1 LTPKSPIELKK
12 EESADRKE
20 REGPQMWRALC
31 AVAALAVARAEVYDE
46 DDAAA
51 APVATNLGSALE
63 FLGDGPTG
71 GATGAD
77 GGAAAVRDA
86 TGTIEALE
94 GVVGTGGT
102 GAATG
107 GAPSATG
114 GTEVERK
121 IPRLFPEVA
130 FPPESDPVP
139 AVNGSA
145 FCGRAETCIDCTA
158 MVGCGF
164 DSDAYTVLYST
175 RYSTVQYSTVVLLY
189 IRYCTVLYT
198 VYPVYP
204 GTGIYCTVVVSGPVG
219 YLFFI
224 SM

>member
-1 LTPKSPIELKK
+1 
-12 EESADRKE
+12 
-20 REGPQMWRALC
+20 MWRALC

-130 FPPESDPVP
+130 FPPESDAVP

-164 DSDAYTVLYST
+164 DSDAL
-175 RYSTVQYSTVVLLY
+175 R
-189 IRYCTVLYT
+189 CT
-198 VYPVYP
+198 P
-204 GTGIYCTVVVSGPVG
+204 GTSEGPLHSVSTDPEQIKFHLENYWQYGSCSDVSCDEYPTCTQCMADSLCGWCAATGVCRYVQHCSLCVG
-219 YLFFI
+219 AFV
-224 SM
+224 